1 MFSSGFTLFH
11 PASDNRKNV
20 SFLGGG
26 AFHGASFSVGLRLLV
41 YFLFSRFPLDV
52 LWAPFT
58 ILWVFACF
66 LMDPLHYAVGFP
78 LSPSLF
84 YGFVPVF

>member
-1 MFSSGFTLFH
+1 M
-11 PASDNRKNV
+11 
-20 SFLGGG
+20 
-26 AFHGASFSVGLRLLV
+26 ASFSVGLRLLL

-66 LMDPLHYAVGFP
+66 LMDPLPSSVRFPCPLHYSMG
-78 LSPSLF
+78 LSLF
-84 YGFVPVF
+84 SNGSPFVLLLGFLLYF